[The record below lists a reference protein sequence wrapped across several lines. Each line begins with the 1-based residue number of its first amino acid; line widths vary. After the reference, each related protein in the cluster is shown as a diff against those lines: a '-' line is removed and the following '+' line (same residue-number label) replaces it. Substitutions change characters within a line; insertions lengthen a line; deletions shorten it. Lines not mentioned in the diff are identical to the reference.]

1 MENLA
6 LGMLNKHTL
15 FTNICV
21 KIEIEIS
28 QKERENMKFVAVIVA
43 VLYIISMVFI
53 ALAAFLVSNTLGL
66 LTCGLG
72 FMIPSIVLYYEATK
86 LEERG

>member
-1 MENLA
+1 
-6 LGMLNKHTL
+6 
-15 FTNICV
+15 
-21 KIEIEIS
+21 
-28 QKERENMKFVAVIVA
+28 MKFVAVIVA

-66 LTCGLG
+66 LTCGIG

-86 LEERG
+86 SQGRG

>member
-1 MENLA
+1 
-6 LGMLNKHTL
+6 MLNRYTL
-15 FTNICV
+15 FASFCV
-21 KIEIEIS
+21 KIEVEIS

-53 ALAAFLVSNTLGL
+53 TLAAFLLSNTLGL
-66 LTCGLG
+66 LACGVG

-86 LEERG
+86 SQERG